1 MSRKE
6 EHVENDGYKKD
17 AKGRL
22 VPVENIAPVDI
33 VRDEL
38 VREIIQKS
46 LSLSKELLDFKK
58 KVLEDIRA
66 FVEMSAERYGAKV
79 GGLKGN
85 VTLTSFDGEYRILLA
100 MDERIAFDEGL
111 HAAKALIDQCIKA
124 WSVGARSELRV
135 LVEDAF
141 SVDKQGKIN
150 TGRVLSLRRLDIKD
164 PTWKTAMDAISNSV
178 VVMETREYVRVY
190 RRNERGEYDLVNLDI
205 AA

>member
-1 MSRKE
+1 
-6 EHVENDGYKKD
+6 VENDGYKKD